1 MPNRLSSRLL
11 ALRCNPRAV
20 VNADAIE
27 PPKLTVKPDC
37 FSSCTCFDAIVSC
50 LPSSVISEALT
61 SISSLPI
68 KSVLV
73 RCALLLASILIFP
86 LAEPINVFTLVLEFS
101 SNVSVTF
108 LLPIVNPI
116 PAPIKPDFLLY

>member
-20 VNADAIE
+20 VNADAID

-50 LPSSVISEALT
+50 LPSRVISEALT

-86 LAEPINVFTLVLEFS
+86 LAEPINVFTLVLEFP

-108 LLPIVNPI
+108 LLPIVKPI
-116 PAPIKPDFLLY
+116 PAPIRPDFLLY